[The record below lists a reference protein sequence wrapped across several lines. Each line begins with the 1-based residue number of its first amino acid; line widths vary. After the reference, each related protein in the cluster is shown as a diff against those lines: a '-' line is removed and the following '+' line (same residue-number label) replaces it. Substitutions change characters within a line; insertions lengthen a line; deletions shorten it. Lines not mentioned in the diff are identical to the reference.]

1 MEKIEVVGMPNRS
14 INFKGEI
21 INFIDPNIFMNSQMN
36 FNKAD
41 LLLKSTQNLLSII
54 GDFVVYAGE
63 KKKTEELMKQL
74 ESKKSSLYKG
84 LEEQKKRN
92 EIEVKEFER
101 RLKNQL
107 KEKEELM
114 ELELEKL
121 KSEVKSKIKNYKKQ
135 DEQFLK
141 QLNIN
146 SRIMDIFKDNL
157 NEISI
162 FIETAR
168 EEFDFNRQDELLER
182 YRELQVEYNK
192 LFANN

>member
-1 MEKIEVVGMPNRS
+1 MPNRS